1 VVEAV
6 RRLRAGEALM
16 PIEEAVAMRSIAGS
30 EREQAYEA
38 RQAIEKLTP
47 REIEVLQALAVGL
60 DSGGIAEKSLRFNHE
75 GFCDELYVHRKTPR
89 LLSSRTQAALL
100 TAG

>member
-16 PIEEAVAMRSIAGS
+16 PIEEVVAMLRFAGS
-30 EREQAYEA
+30 EREQEYEA

-47 REIEVLQALAVGL
+47 RDIEVLQALAVGL
-60 DSGGIAEKSLRFNHE
+60 DSEGIAYKSLR
-75 GFCDELYVHRKTPR
+75 
-89 LLSSRTQAALL
+89 Q
-100 TAG
+100 